1 MIPVKCIILEDTPAD
16 MELLIHFVKSEPSLQ
31 LLSSFENP
39 LEANPFIRNQH
50 PPLLFLDIDM
60 PVINGMD
67 FLKALDYDPVCVFV
81 TAYSDYAVKS
91 YDAHAFDFILK
102 PVTDKRFN
110 ATVKRVT
117 EYLEVKTKAEL
128 YDATFEDKSIMLKEG
143 TTTHRVDLLDI
154 VYLEALKDY
163 TKVVTIKRKYIV
175 LSKLK
180 HFMDKL
186 LPGEF
191 VRIHRSFALARNKI
205 AKITRDEVVLTN
217 GTLLPIGKTYKG
229 ALS

>member
-16 MELLIHFVKSEPSLQ
+16 MELLIHFVKNEPSLQ
-31 LLSSFENP
+31 LLNSFGNP
-39 LEANPFIRNQH
+39 LEANPFIRQQQ

-67 FLKALDYDPVCVFV
+67 FIKTLDYDPVCVFV
-81 TAYSDYAVKS
+81 TAFSDYAVKS

-143 TTTHRVDLLDI
+143 TTIHRVDLSDI
-154 VYLEALKDY
+154 LYMEALKDY
-163 TKVVTIKRKYIV
+163 TKVVTTSRKYIV

-191 VRIHRSFALARNKI
+191 VRIHRSFALAKNKI
-205 AKITRDEVVLTN
+205 AKITRDEVVLNN
-217 GTLLPIGKTYKG
+217 GTVLPIGKTYKG

>member
-1 MIPVKCIILEDTPAD
+1 

-39 LEANPFIRNQH
+39 LEANPFIRKQQ

-81 TAYSDYAVKS
+81 TAYGDYAVKS

-110 ATVKRVT
+110 ATVKRIA
-117 EYLEVKTKAEL
+117 EYLDVKTKAEL

-143 TTTHRVDLLDI
+143 TTIHRVDLSDI
-154 VYLEALKDY
+154 LYMEALKDY
-163 TKVVTIKRKYIV
+163 TKVVTTTRKYIV

-205 AKITRDEVVLTN
+205 AKITRDEVVLNN
-217 GTLLPIGKTYKG
+217 GTVLPIGKTYKG